1 MNKIT
6 SNILALVFASC
17 IFSVSAAT
25 STTDDA
31 SKLGTSDTPQ
41 VKQHDKKSKMI
52 HCKKGMTN
60 KDCMHKSMK
69 SKMDGEDNSNSI
81 NDKPMGTTHGVSNNG
96 STDDTKVGEP
106 INGTT
111 TGTNNHSETK

>member
-1 MNKIT
+1 MNRIT
-6 SNILALVFASC
+6 SNLLALAFASC
-17 IFSVSAAT
+17 IFSVSAAN

-41 VKQHDKKSKMI
+41 VKQHHKKSEMM
-52 HCKKGMTN
+52 HCKKGMSK
-60 KDCMHKSMK
+60 KDCMHKKMK
-69 SKMDGEDNSNSI
+69 SKMEDENNSSI
-81 NDKPMGTTHGVSNNG
+81 NDKPMGTTNGVSHNG

-111 TGTNNHSETK
+111 TGTNNHSESK